1 MKTLTIDERTFKRF
15 TSAMEELMHYKKK
28 DIDYNDFL
36 NELIDVYEES
46 LWGNIGGTVG
56 GG

>member
-1 MKTLTIDERTFKRF
+1 MRTLTIDERTFKAF

-28 DIDYNDFL
+28 DIDHNDFL

-46 LWGNIGGTVG
+46 SWGNIGGSLG

>member
-1 MKTLTIDERTFKRF
+1 MRTLTIDERTFKRF

-28 DIDYNDFL
+28 DIDHNDFL

-46 LWGNIGGTVG
+46 LWGNIGGTLG

>member
-1 MKTLTIDERTFKRF
+1 MRTLTIDERTFKRF
-15 TSAMEELMHYKKK
+15 TSVMEELMHYKKK
-28 DIDYNDFL
+28 DIDYDDLL

-46 LWGNIGGTVG
+46 LWGNIGGTLG